1 MATSEIGLSMLYC
14 LGAPFKKMVEEIPKV
29 QASYIEIIDDGLHTL
44 DKKKT
49 VKLNEIGKSH
59 GTKYAVHA
67 PFAGINISLPSR
79 PLLNATLKRL
89 KESIVNASAL
99 DCQMWVFHPGMRTG
113 ISAFYPSSDW
123 ARNLESVRSLVE
135 FAKDHGVKASIE
147 NVMELFVMKDVEEF
161 RRFYSE
167 VNEDVGLAFDTG
179 HANLIGQV
187 EGFLTEFPDKIVHV
201 HAHDNHG
208 KRDQHLGIGYGN
220 INWERFAGLL
230 KKAPRDKIVIVESV
244 EHIEESMQKL
254 KQLLA

>member
-29 QASYIEIIDDGLHTL
+29 QASYIEIIDDGLHAL

-99 DCQMWVFHPGMRTG
+99 GL
-113 ISAFYPSSDW
+113 S
-123 ARNLESVRSLVE
+123 
-135 FAKDHGVKASIE
+135 
-147 NVMELFVMKDVEEF
+147 
-161 RRFYSE
+161 
-167 VNEDVGLAFDTG
+167 DVGFSSGNENG
-179 HANLIGQV
+179 HKR
-187 EGFLTEFPDKIVHV
+187 FL
-201 HAHDNHG
+201 
-208 KRDQHLGIGYGN
+208 
-220 INWERFAGLL
+220 
-230 KKAPRDKIVIVESV
+230 S
-244 EHIEESMQKL
+244 
-254 KQLLA
+254 